1 MTPIPPEFSGQE
13 NTRNQTKISNSN
25 FSWKNNDSEINDES
39 SKTYHKV
46 GISTEPLLL
55 KKLYNLPISRKT
67 GIIPWLSLG
76 ALTVVVAAG
85 GIVLRQGLQAELFK
99 KVKSQLSV
107 TNIEYNI
114 KIDQMGF
121 GFRGQSDNKA
131 VIEAAEANAQGKPL
145 SSILQNQVHA
155 ILKNEIKARNIEYAT
170 LVGKDKRII
179 LNANA
184 NRAGELFD
192 PHGLVSEV
200 LGNSQQIKTSEIVSW
215 QELTKESPPL
225 PEGFKDTDALI
236 RYTATPVKGSGSNEI
251 VGVLISGDIV
261 NGKLSIVE
269 KSVSAF
275 AEGGYSAVYL
285 YNSNSEKYSLA
296 TSIKTGREHQSNHV
310 DNLNVPLETQ
320 SLLAKAVSNR
330 GEIVTAQEKI
340 DNQYYALAAKAI
352 ANQAGNPVAVIV
364 YGTAKATIAGIFWS
378 SLLIQISLGL
388 VVVLLLWSLTRILGK
403 SIALPIQQLQQVT
416 QDFSEGN
423 LQARAIID
431 TTDEIGLLA
440 STFNVMADSLE
451 SNEERLR
458 QDVQRSRLLKDLVLR
473 MDQVLEPQELFNIA
487 VQDSQIALQS
497 DRVIYYA
504 FDDDWKGTV
513 KAESIAE
520 GYPASLGAEIH
531 DPCFAEGYIEKYQ
544 QGRIQVTNNI
554 YEADL
559 TDCHLEQLEPFAVK
573 ASLVAPVIKRDKL
586 IGLLIAHQCASPRNW
601 QNSDI
606 DLLAQVATQLGMALD
621 KASLLEQ
628 EKIAQAKEKEAKE
641 KLQSRALEL
650 LMEVD
655 PVSRGDLTIRA
666 QVRDDEI
673 GTIADS
679 YNATIESLRKLVT
692 QVQIAVEQVAMTTR
706 AKENS
711 IQELSQGAFQQ
722 TIEIA
727 SALERIKGMN
737 KSIKAVSSNAEA
749 AEAAVQE
756 AAQTV
761 HAGDIAMNR
770 TVEGFITIRETVAET
785 AKKVK
790 RLGESSQKISKV
802 VNLISSFADQTNLL
816 ALNASIEA
824 AHAGEEGRG
833 FAVVA
838 DEVRS
843 LARQSAEATA
853 DIEALVAEI
862 QAETNEVVAAMESGT
877 EQVVMGTK
885 LVDETRSY
893 LNQISTVSDTINH
906 LVNAIAQATVEQSQD
921 SETVS
926 NTMNQVAAISNQTSS
941 EVIEVSNSFQ
951 ELLSVAQELQDSVSK
966 FKIS

>member
-1 MTPIPPEFSGQE
+1 MIQKTMI
-13 NTRNQTKISNSN
+13 NQAK
-25 FSWKNNDSEINDES
+25 
-39 SKTYHKV
+39 HKV
-46 GISTEPLLL
+46 GISTEPALL
-55 KKLYNLPISRKT
+55 KKLYNLPISQKT

-99 KVKSQLSV
+99 TVKSQLSV

-121 GFRGQSDNKA
+121 GFRGQSDNQA
-131 VIEAAEANAQGKPL
+131 VIEAAEINAQGKPL
-145 SSILQNQVHA
+145 SSILQNQVQA
-155 ILKNEIKARNIEYAT
+155 ILKNEITARKIEYAT

-184 NRAGELFD
+184 NRTGELFD
-192 PHGLVSEV
+192 PHGLVSAV
-200 LGNSQQIKTSEIVSW
+200 LRNPQQIKTSEIVSW
-215 QELTKESPPL
+215 QELAKESPPL
-225 PEGFKDTDALI
+225 PEGFKDADALI
-236 RYTATPVKGSGSNEI
+236 RYTATPVKGSGSNKV

-261 NGKLSIVE
+261 NGKLPIVE

-275 AEGGYSAVYL
+275 AERGYSAVYL
-285 YNSNSEKYSLA
+285 YDSNSEKYSLA
-296 TSIKTGREHQSNHV
+296 TAIKAGKEQESNHA
-310 DNLNVPLETQ
+310 DNINVPLETE
-320 SLLAKAVSNR
+320 SLLAKAVGNQ
-330 GEIVTAQEKI
+330 GEIVTAQGKI
-340 DNQYYALAAKAI
+340 DKQSYALAAKAI
-352 ANQAGNPVAVIV
+352 ANQAGNPVGVIV
-364 YGTAKATIAGIFWS
+364 YGTAKATIEGIFWN

-403 SIALPIQQLQQVT
+403 SIALPIQQLQQIT

-423 LQARAIID
+423 LKARAMIH
-431 TTDEIGLLA
+431 TTDELGLLA

-451 SNEERLR
+451 SNEEQLRL
-458 QDVQRSRLLKDLVLR
+458 DVQRSRLLKDLVLL
-473 MDQVLEPQELFNIA
+473 MGQVLEPQELFNIA
-487 VQDSQIALQS
+487 VQDSRVALQS

-513 KAESIAE
+513 KAESVNE

-531 DPCFAEGYIEKYQ
+531 DPCFAEGYVEKYQ

-559 TDCHLEQLEPFAVK
+559 TDCHLKQLEPFAVK
-573 ASLVAPVIKRDKL
+573 ASLVTPVIQREKL
-586 IGLLIAHQCASPRNW
+586 VGLLIAHQCANPRNW
-601 QNSDI
+601 QESDI
-606 DLLAQVATQLGMALD
+606 DLLAQVATQLSMALD

-628 EKIAQAKEKEAKE
+628 EKIAQEKEKEAKE

-666 QVRDDEI
+666 QVQDDEI

-692 QVQIAVEQVAMTTR
+692 QVQVAVEQVAMTTR

-749 AEAAVQE
+749 AEAAVKE

-906 LVNAIAQATVEQSQD
+906 LVNSIAQATIEQSQD

-926 NTMNQVAAISNQTSS
+926 NTMTQVAAISNQTSS
-941 EVIEVSNSFQ
+941 EVSEVSNSFQ